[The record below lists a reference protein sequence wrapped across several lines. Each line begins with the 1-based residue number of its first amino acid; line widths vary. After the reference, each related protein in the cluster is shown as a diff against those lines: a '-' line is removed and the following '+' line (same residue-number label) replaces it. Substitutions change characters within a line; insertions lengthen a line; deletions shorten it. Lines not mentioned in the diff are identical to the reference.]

1 MLARGR
7 LSLCSFPLRT
17 PQRVF
22 GLFGRDG
29 VRPRRL
35 ESESAGS
42 FLGGA
47 FRGRFNYR
55 AQRIAEETGI
65 FPVGVVD
72 APELI
77 AWTRSRGRAHGGSSP
92 QADFAKMYQLH
103 KMHTQS
109 YRCPGSSCGE
119 SRLGDHQGRRSQA
132 RRDIG
137 DTMTRLSISI
147 SLLVL

>member
-65 FPVGVVD
+65 FPVGVVN

-92 QADFAKMYQLH
+92 QAEFAKMYQLH
-103 KMHTQS
+103 KMHGQS
-109 YRCPGSSCGE
+109 
-119 SRLGDHQGRRSQA
+119 
-132 RRDIG
+132 
-137 DTMTRLSISI
+137 
-147 SLLVL
+147 

>member
-1 MLARGR
+1 MPR
-7 LSLCSFPLRT
+7 LPFPLRK
-17 PQRVF
+17 PECLL
-22 GLFGRDG
+22 GLFGSDRI
-29 VRPRRL
+29 RPWRFK
-35 ESESAGS
+35 SEFAGC
-42 FLGGA
+42 FLGGV

-65 FPVGVVD
+65 FTVGVVN

-77 AWTRSRGRAHGGSSP
+77 AWSRRCGRAHAGSSP

>member
-1 MLARGR
+1 M
-7 LSLCSFPLRT
+7 
-17 PQRVF
+17 F

-65 FPVGVVD
+65 FTVGVVN

-77 AWTRSRGRAHGGSSP
+77 AWSRRCGRAHAGSSP

-103 KMHTQS
+103 KMHGQS
-109 YRCPGSSCGE
+109 
-119 SRLGDHQGRRSQA
+119 
-132 RRDIG
+132 
-137 DTMTRLSISI
+137 
-147 SLLVL
+147 